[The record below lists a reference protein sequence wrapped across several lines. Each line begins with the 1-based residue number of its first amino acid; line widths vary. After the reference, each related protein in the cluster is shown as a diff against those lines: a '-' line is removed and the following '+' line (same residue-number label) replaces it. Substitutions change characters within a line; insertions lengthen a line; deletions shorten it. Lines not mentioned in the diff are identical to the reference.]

1 MEDFN
6 KKQREWFVDYWVNYI
21 KTHPDKDWSRQQNL
35 LINSVLKS
43 VTQSS
48 REEYLKF
55 KRII

>member
-6 KKQREWFVDYWVNYI
+6 QKQRAWFIDYWVNYI

-48 REEYLKF
+48 REEYLQF
-55 KRII
+55 KK